1 VLVQSAAAIEFLFRP
16 TSLCPMLQISKN
28 VVETQ
33 RSDAPETISIV
44 ELIHWSTGILRRQR
58 LLMAS
63 IVLFCLCLGA
73 AFIFTAQQRYTATAL
88 LIIDSRKSQGLQQQS
103 PLGVDLP
110 LDSPTVDSQVEVLKS
125 ENISLSVI
133 KDLHLIDDPEFTGA
147 SGGLFGLIEGALS
160 FLSSSAEAPSEY
172 QLTRRAL
179 SVFEKRL
186 SIKRVGLSYVIEIGF
201 QSTSPARAAGIANA
215 IAEAY
220 IVDSLEAKYQSS
232 RRAASWL
239 QDRIKELRSQA
250 SAAERAV
257 VDFKAKN
264 NIVDAGGRSL
274 TEQQL
279 AETQSALTVARSQT
293 SEAQARLDRITAILQ
308 NSQRNPNSLLNDV
321 GAVADSLRNDVITR
335 LRQQYLDLS
344 SREADWSTRYGPEH
358 LAVINLRNQMR
369 EIRRSISDELG
380 RIAETYKSDLAIAKT
395 REENLQS
402 TLSSSISTSNDN
414 SQAQIILRELE
425 SNSQSYRALADN
437 FLQLY
442 MVSVQQQSFP
452 ITDARLITQATPPLR
467 ASYPKTLI
475 VMAAALVAGL
485 VLAVGAA
492 FFRDLMD
499 RVFRTAQQIES
510 QLQLNCIGV
519 VPLVG
524 TAAATPAER
533 PGILDRTKNLLGF
546 DPSSSGSHGK
556 GPLKGVPRADL
567 LGSEDRQLLLPA
579 DGVLGQITN
588 FPFSRFSE
596 AMRSIKIAAEV
607 RDVEARNKVLGITS
621 SLPNEGKSTIS
632 VSLAQAIALS
642 GVRTLI
648 LDGDLRNP
656 SLTRWLAPSARV
668 GLAEVLTGKVRLED
682 ALWTEPTSGLFFL
695 PAVQSSRLSQTSD
708 ILGSPAMLEFCG
720 ELRKMFDRIVIDLS
734 PMAPLVD
741 VRATTKLVDTYVM
754 VVEWGKTK
762 IDVVEHVFHEAPD
775 VYERT
780 LGVVLN
786 KVNIKALSRYQSYGG
801 DFYYNQYY
809 ARYGY
814 SD

>member
-1 VLVQSAAAIEFLFRP
+1 
-16 TSLCPMLQISKN
+16 MLQISKN

-33 RSDAPETISIV
+33 RSDASESISIV
-44 ELIHWSTGILRRQR
+44 ELINWCTGILRRQR
-58 LLMAS
+58 MLMAS
-63 IVLFCLCLGA
+63 IVLLCLCLGA

-133 KDLHLIDDPEFTGA
+133 KDLHLIDDPEFTGP
-147 SGGLFGLIEGALS
+147 SGGVFGLIEGALS
-160 FLSSSAEAPSEY
+160 LLSPSREAPSEY
-172 QLTRRAL
+172 QRTRRAL

-279 AETQSALTVARSQT
+279 AETQSALTIARSQT
-293 SEAQARLDRITAILQ
+293 SEAQARLDRITTILQ
-308 NSQRNPNSLLNDV
+308 NSQRNPNSLLNEV

-335 LRQQYLDLS
+335 LRQQYLDLAN
-344 SREADWSTRYGPEH
+344 READWSARYGAEH

-380 RIAETYKSDLAIAKT
+380 RIAETYKSDLEIAKT
-395 REENLQS
+395 REESLQA
-402 TLSSSISTSNDN
+402 TLNSSISTSNDN
-414 SQAQIILRELE
+414 SQAQIVLRELE

-475 VMAAALVAGL
+475 VMAAALFAGL

-510 QLQLNCIGV
+510 QLRLNCIGI
-519 VPLVG
+519 VPMVG
-524 TAAATPAER
+524 SAPAVATTDR
-533 PGILDRTKNLLGF
+533 PGLLDRTKNLLGF
-546 DPSSSGSHGK
+546 DLSSRGGQGK
-556 GPLKGVPRADL
+556 GPLKGISSPNDL
-567 LGSEDRQLLLPA
+567 AGGENRQLILPD
-579 DGVLGQITN
+579 DGVLGQINN

-607 RDVEARNKVLGITS
+607 RDVEAPNKVLGITS

-632 VSLAQAIALS
+632 ISLAQAIALS

-656 SLTRWLAPSARV
+656 SLTRWLTPSARV
-668 GLAEVLTGKVRLED
+668 GLAEVLSGKVKLED
-682 ALWTEPTSGLFFL
+682 ALWAEPTSGLFFL
-695 PAVQSSRLSQTSD
+695 PAVDAGRLSQTSD
-708 ILGSPAMLEFCG
+708 ILGSPVMLEFCG
-720 ELRKMFDRIVIDLS
+720 QLRKMFDRIVIDLS

-814 SD
+814 SE